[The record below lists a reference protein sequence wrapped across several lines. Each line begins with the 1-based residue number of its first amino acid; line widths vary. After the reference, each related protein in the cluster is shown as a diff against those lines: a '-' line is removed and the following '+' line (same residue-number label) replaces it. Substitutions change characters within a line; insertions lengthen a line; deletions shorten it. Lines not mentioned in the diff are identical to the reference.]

1 MEVERWQNFKL
12 GDGIKEVQLRPAGK
26 KVPLAEIFDENP
38 LLFAQLLGTVPFVK
52 SAVIFSVLKD
62 HHHKMGDEDFDHCK
76 FNHEIMINLEICKW
90 CQNFQTCS
98 LLESNREKA
107 RISIDLY
114 GVPKGSTV
122 NVLSM
127 YFSSK
132 YKGEDGGE
140 EEEEEEHSIIFC
152 DSSDPFF
159 PQSRDKVTK
168 NLVLFNPSKYIIPF
182 TDGKQCWH
190 HLFFSPLLKRTLC
203 VFEAQIIELMSHD
216 KSFRKMS
223 KRNAFPT
230 GDEVKEFLSS
240 TTDLS
245 EFNISEFISSNEKI
259 GTWVSHINAY
269 MDTGLYKPAV
279 ELFTNYSIGDT
290 IEVNLSN
297 YIIEIIDAINF
308 ADDKLLQVQ
317 SVAARKACILYVPG
331 GYEQELGLSFSHQ
344 ITRIVELDG
353 LEEVLVLVDTETKPI
368 GRTKEKYSQLISKE
382 FWNRTIDIPES
393 LKYIFENSQLN
404 TKIIDWRKITR
415 ERPLIKHIR
424 LDETIAIVPVY
435 TAWFS
440 PKEYYSALSYHLR
453 LRQTAASSGDK
464 EYYSM
469 RKTLSL
475 FFEYFYPIIEED
487 LELERFRDSFKEP
500 QNRRLKG
507 YDIMLKLSLDPRFK
521 PYLSFDSI
529 PNYAERTTLETFI
542 FTSST
547 LKDEDSQTL
556 KWTFERVI
564 TELKAKD
571 GHNNNAS
578 VFSFS
583 KSGVTDDLNLLGL
596 GNKLANALSW
606 NPNQKH
612 IITTKGGGIWLS
624 EKILQLIEEGFVRD
638 YFDFGHFV
646 VDRHREWSHGRVMC
660 ISLSGELE
668 YIKSL
673 TGDSSV
679 SRSIQELNF
688 EINEIEYKICI
699 WNPETAVNETS
710 PNTFMSG
717 R

>member
-12 GDGIKEVQLRPAGK
+12 GDGIKEVKLRPAGK

-38 LLFAQLLGTVPFVK
+38 LLFAQLLGTVPFEK
-52 SAVIFSVLKD
+52 SAAIFSVLKD
-62 HHHKMGDEDFDHCK
+62 HHHKMGDEDLDQCK
-76 FNHEIMINLEICKW
+76 FNREIMINLEICKW

-98 LLESNREKA
+98 LLENNQEKA
-107 RISIDLY
+107 RISINLY
-114 GVPKGSTV
+114 GVPEDSTV
-122 NVLSM
+122 DILSM
-127 YFSSK
+127 YFKEK
-132 YKGEDGGE
+132 YKGEDAE
-140 EEEEEEHSIIFC
+140 DAEDAEDEEHSIIFC
-152 DSSDPFF
+152 DSSDPFS

-168 NLVLFNPSKYIIPF
+168 SLSLFNPSKYAIPF

-190 HLFFSPLLKRTLC
+190 HLFYSPLLKRTLC
-203 VFEAQIIELMSHD
+203 IFEAQIIELMSHD
-216 KSFRKMS
+216 KSFQKMS
-223 KRNAFPT
+223 KRNAFPS
-230 GDEVKEFLSS
+230 GDEVNAFLS
-240 TTDLS
+240 DLG
-245 EFNISEFISSNEKI
+245 EFDISKFISSNEKI
-259 GTWVSHINAY
+259 GTWVSYIKKY
-269 MDTGLYKPAV
+269 IETGLYKPTV
-279 ELFTNYSIGDT
+279 ELFANYSVENT
-290 IEVNLSN
+290 IEENLSD
-297 YIIEIIDAINF
+297 YVIEIINAIDM
-308 ADDKLLQVQ
+308 AEDELLEIQ
-317 SVAARKACILYVPG
+317 SVAARKACILYVPEG
-331 GYEQELGLSFSHQ
+331 FEQELGLSFSHQ

-368 GRTKEKYSQLISKE
+368 ERTKTTYSQLITKE
-382 FWNRTIDIPES
+382 FWNQTINIPES
-393 LKYIFENSQLN
+393 LKSVFENSQLN

-415 ERPLIKHIR
+415 AHPVTEHIR
-424 LDETIAIVPVY
+424 IDKAITIVPVY

-453 LRQTAASSGDK
+453 LRQTTASSGDK

-469 RKTLSL
+469 RNNISL
-475 FFEYFYPIIEED
+475 FFEYFYPEVEED
-487 LELERFRDSFKEP
+487 SELERFRASFREP

-507 YDIMLKLSLDPRFK
+507 YEIMHKLSLDPRFK

-529 PNYAERTTLETFI
+529 PNYAERSTLETFI

-571 GHNNNAS
+571 DHNNNTS

-624 EKILQLIEEGFVRD
+624 EKILQLIEQGFLRD

-660 ISLSGELE
+660 ISLSDELE
-668 YIKSL
+668 YLKSL

-679 SRSIQELNF
+679 SRNIQELNF
-688 EINEIEYKICI
+688 VIDEIEYQICI